1 VTSLNL
7 NISLNKTKNFLSLNS
22 EFSKERTKAKN
33 RGDFQK
39 LREKQQIEED
49 LRGYLDW
56 ITQAEDIDPE
66 NENTNTQDGKGKT
79 TNDMD
84 SSDQL
89 GEEGEIHQESW
100 STKKKKEL
108 DRINR
113 RLRRGCRRA
122 VKSQAFYWLIIV
134 LVFLNTAVL
143 ATEHYGQTVWLDEF
157 QEYTNMFF
165 VALFT
170 MEMFLKMYSLGFQ
183 GYFVSLFNRFDCFV
197 VIGSIG
203 EMVLFHTHI
212 MPPLGIS
219 VLRCVRLLRVF
230 KVTKYW
236 RSLSNLVASLLNS
249 IQSIASLLLLLFL
262 FIVIFALLGMQV
274 FGGKF
279 IFEPTEPKPRSNFDS
294 FWQSLLTVF
303 QILTGEDWNA
313 VMYDGIRAYGGVAS
327 FGVLACIY
335 YIILFICG
343 NYILLNVFLAIAVD
357 NLADADSLTTVEK
370 EEEEE
375 EQGEIE
381 AEKKSHS
388 PTPIEGD
395 DDMGLDDEDGGGDG
409 DL

>member
-1 VTSLNL
+1 MVILGAFFVMNL
-7 NISLNKTKNFLSLNS
+7 ILGVLSG

-56 ITQAEDIDPE
+56 ITQAEVIEPE
-66 NENTNTQDGKGKT
+66 NENPVVQDGKPKQV
-79 TNDMD
+79 NELD
-84 SSDQL
+84 STEQIGD
-89 GEEGEIHQESW
+89 ETEVVQESW
-100 STKKKKEL
+100 FARKKKDM
-108 DRINR
+108 DRLNR
-113 RLRRGCRRA
+113 RMRRGCRRA

-134 LVFLNTAVL
+134 LVFLNTGVL
-143 ATEHYGQTVWLDEF
+143 ATEHYQQPPWLDDF

-170 MEMFLKMYSLGFQ
+170 MEMILKMYSLGFQ

-203 EMVLFHTHI
+203 EMVLTHTKV
-212 MPPLGIS
+212 MPPLGVS

-230 KVTKYW
+230 KVTKYVNSPINFEAFPFIQHFLSRYW

-279 IFEPTEPKPRSNFDS
+279 NFNPSLDKPRHNFDS

-303 QILTGEDWNA
+303 QVW
-313 VMYDGIRAYGGVAS
+313 
-327 FGVLACIY
+327 
-335 YIILFICG
+335 LFS
-343 NYILLNVFLAIAVD
+343 LNSKL
-357 NLADADSLTTVEK
+357 NN
-370 EEEEE
+370 
-375 EQGEIE
+375 
-381 AEKKSHS
+381 
-388 PTPIEGD
+388 
-395 DDMGLDDEDGGGDG
+395 
-409 DL
+409 